1 MSAQAH
7 LPVLL
12 EEVLSALAPKPNG
25 RYVDCTFGRG
35 GHARAILARLD
46 ADGRLY
52 AIDRDIDAVRAAQT
66 QFAHDPRFAIVN
78 GRFSMLQQLVENWG
92 IAARVDGILLD
103 LGVSS
108 PQLDDAARG
117 FSFRREGPLDMRM
130 GNEGMSAAEWIDS
143 AEAGEIAE
151 VLYRLGEERFGRRIA
166 NAIVRA
172 RAITPI
178 ETTSALA
185 KIVAD
190 AVPTRE
196 PGKDPATRSFQAI
209 RMHINQELPELESVL
224 PQTLNALAPGG
235 RLAVISFHSLEDRA
249 VKQFIRKHA
258 RGDDFPANLP
268 VTHDKLR
275 PLLKPIGKA
284 IRASAAE
291 VATNPRAR
299 SAVLRVAER
308 LAA

>member
-1 MSAQAH
+1 MSAHAH

-12 EEVLSALAPKPNG
+12 QEVLLAMAPKPNG

-35 GHARAILARLD
+35 GHAQAILARLNNE
-46 ADGRLY
+46 GRLY
-52 AIDRDIDAVRAAQT
+52 AIDRDSEAVRAAQT
-66 QFAHDPRFAIVN
+66 LFAHDPRFVIVN
-78 GRFSMLQQLVENWG
+78 GRFSMLQQWIENWG
-92 IAARVDGILLD
+92 IAAQVDGILLD

-130 GNEGMSAAEWIDS
+130 GSDGMSAADWINS
-143 AEAGEIAE
+143 ADAGEIAE

-166 NAIVRA
+166 NGIVRA
-172 RAITPI
+172 RAQARI
-178 ETTSALA
+178 ETTRALA
-185 KIVAD
+185 AIIAD

-209 RMHINQELPELESVL
+209 RMHINRELEELESVL
-224 PQTLNALAPGG
+224 PQTLHALAPGG

-258 RGDDFPANLP
+258 RGDDFPAHLP
-268 VTHDKLR
+268 VTHDQLR
-275 PLLKPIGKA
+275 PLLKPVGKA
-284 IRASAAE
+284 VRASAAE
-291 VATNPRAR
+291 VARNPRAR

>member
-1 MSAQAH
+1 MSAHAH

-12 EEVLSALAPKPNG
+12 EEVLLAMAPKPNG

-35 GHARAILARLD
+35 GHAQAILARLNGE
-46 ADGRLY
+46 GRLY
-52 AIDRDIDAVRAAQT
+52 AIDRDSEAVRAAQT
-66 QFAHDPRFAIVN
+66 LFAHDPRFVIVN
-78 GRFSMLQQLVENWG
+78 GRFSMLQQWIENWG
-92 IAARVDGILLD
+92 IAAQVDGILLD

-130 GNEGMSAAEWIDS
+130 GSDGMSAADWINS
-143 AEAGEIAE
+143 ADAGEIAE

-166 NAIVRA
+166 NGIVRA
-172 RAITPI
+172 RAQARI
-178 ETTSALA
+178 ETTRALA
-185 KIVAD
+185 AIIAD

-209 RMHINQELPELESVL
+209 RMHINRELEELESVL
-224 PQTLNALAPGG
+224 PQTLHALAPGG

-258 RGDDFPANLP
+258 RGDDFPARLP
-268 VTHDKLR
+268 VTHDQLR
-275 PLLKPIGKA
+275 PLLKPVGKA
-284 IRASAAE
+284 VRASAVE
-291 VATNPRAR
+291 VARNPRAR